1 MRGHSPLPHIGLLEI
16 ETGDG
21 LHRILKAR
29 PALAVPHNNERIRVV
44 RQRAELRLRRIE
56 LVLPAAR
63 WLPALKLEVDPDGDG
78 GVKLEPGSRNAL
90 LRPVGGGQL
99 FVPRELPVVEAVR
112 GLVHVSLS
120 KYRWSQMLEI
130 SVTVIMRWR
139 QEMPKKTPFT

>member
-29 PALAVPHNNERIRVV
+29 PALAVPHDHERIRVV

-63 WLPALKLEVDPDGDG
+63 WRSRPSPLINPAPSFL
-78 GVKLEPGSRNAL
+78 R
-90 LRPVGGGQL
+90 LRPSCCWTTQKG
-99 FVPRELPVVEAVR
+99 
-112 GLVHVSLS
+112 
-120 KYRWSQMLEI
+120 
-130 SVTVIMRWR
+130 
-139 QEMPKKTPFT
+139 